1 MNSRFLTILNTI
13 GCLVLTG
20 LVVAQ
25 WFKERSIHQ
34 ELTAALHQIASSRE
48 QTAQESQRRGALE
61 RDIAVLKEAIESSQQ
76 SAESTTRELSAKS
89 TLASDL
95 EKELATARTQLAAWE
110 TAVKSR
116 DERINTLTTDLAATR
131 QRLDQAI
138 AKLKAAADR

>member
-1 MNSRFLTILNTI
+1 MNPRFLTILNAI

-20 LVVAQ
+20 LVMAQ

-34 ELTAALHQIASSRE
+34 ELTTVQRQLADSRKVSK
-48 QTAQESQRRGALE
+48 QESQRRGALE
-61 RDIAVLKEAIESSQQ
+61 RDITVLKEAMESSQKA
-76 SAESTTRELSAKS
+76 AESTIRELSEKS

-95 EKELATARTQLAAWE
+95 EKELTAARVQLTAWE
-110 TAVKSR
+110 TAVIDR
-116 DERINTLTTDLAATR
+116 DERIKSLNADLAATR